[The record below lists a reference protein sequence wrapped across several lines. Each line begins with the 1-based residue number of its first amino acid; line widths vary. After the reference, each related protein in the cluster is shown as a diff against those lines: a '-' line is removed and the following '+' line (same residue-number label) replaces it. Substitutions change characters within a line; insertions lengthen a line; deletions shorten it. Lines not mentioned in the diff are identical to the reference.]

1 MIALSNLS
9 SQACQEKK
17 LVWQAQKILR
27 LLKIAPAVQLEIF
40 LLGVQRMRQLNKKLR
55 GKDKAT
61 TVLSFE
67 AKGFIVAKSRFLGEV
82 YLCPAAIERQGIPG
96 KPEITEVNTR
106 LIYYLV
112 HGILHLKGYD
122 HIGSPLAAKSMEKKE
137 AEIFRQLS
145 RK

>member
-9 SQACQEKK
+9 SQVCQEKK
-17 LVWQAQKILR
+17 LVWQAQKTLR

-40 LLGVQRMRQLNKKLR
+40 LLGAQRMRQLNKKLR

-67 AKGFIVAKSRFLGEV
+67 AKGARE
-82 YLCPAAIERQGIPG
+82 
-96 KPEITEVNTR
+96 
-106 LIYYLV
+106 
-112 HGILHLKGYD
+112 
-122 HIGSPLAAKSMEKKE
+122 
-137 AEIFRQLS
+137 FRIS

>member
-1 MIALSNLS
+1 MIALSNLCD
-9 SQACQEKK
+9 QAFQEKK
-17 LVWQAQKILR
+17 LVRQAEKILR
-27 LLKIAPAVQLEIF
+27 LLKIAPATSLEIF
-40 LLGVQRMRQLNKKLR
+40 LLGSQRMRQLNKKLR

-67 AKGFIVAKSRFLGEV
+67 AKGFLVAESRFLGEV
-82 YLCPAAIERQGIPG
+82 YLCPAAVARQGIPG
-96 KPEITEVNTR
+96 RPEIRGLNTR
-106 LIYYLV
+106 LIYYLI

-137 AEIFRQLS
+137 AEIFQKIF